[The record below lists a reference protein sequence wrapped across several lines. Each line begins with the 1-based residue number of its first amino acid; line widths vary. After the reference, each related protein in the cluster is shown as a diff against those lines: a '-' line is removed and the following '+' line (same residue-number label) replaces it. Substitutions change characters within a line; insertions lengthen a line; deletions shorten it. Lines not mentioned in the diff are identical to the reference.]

1 MSLGSPP
8 LPTLLNIIQRTRMT
22 GAFEMGSGI
31 RVKVPREGETE
42 SLLER
47 DLEWADDRTWFQLSL
62 R

>member
-31 RVKVPREGETE
+31 GVKVPREGETE

-47 DLEWADDRTWFQLSL
+47 DPEWADDRTWFQLSL